1 MLRNPV
7 YKYKKEG
14 NYDVLLIIR
23 DNHGCYD
30 TVDSTVTVNPSP
42 ISAFLITENF
52 ENKAGKI
59 LVNNKSE
66 GADSY
71 FWDFGNGYTST
82 DESPVVTYSRDGIYN
97 IMLASFNHFGCSDTT
112 YLKYELLF
120 KGLYIPNAFVPVS
133 DLQGVNVFKPVG
145 INLKQYKVQVF
156 DSWGN
161 QLWESS
167 NLDSFGRPVESWNGR
182 KSNGE
187 LYQTGTYVWKISA
200 TFIDGTVWEGSDI
213 GKGDGKTI
221 GTVTLIR

>member
-42 ISAFLITENF
+42 ISAFIIIDNISNMT
-52 ENKAGKI
+52 GKI
-59 LVNNKSE
+59 QLRNKSE

-71 FWDFGNGYTST
+71 FWDFGNGYSST
-82 DESPVVTYSRDGIYN
+82 DEDPYVTYKEDGTYT
-97 IMLASFNHFGCSDTT
+97 IMLISVNHFGCADTS
-112 YLKYELLF
+112 YFKYDLLF
-120 KGLYIPNAFVPVS
+120 KGLYVPNAFSPTS
-133 DLQGVNVFKPVG
+133 DIQGVNVFKPVG

-167 NLDSFGRPVESWNGR
+167 NLDSFGRPVDSWNGR

-187 LYQTGTYVWKISA
+187 LYQSGTYVWKINA

-213 GKGDGKTI
+213 GKGEGKTM
-221 GTVTLIR
+221 GHVTLIR